1 MFEVSDNPCAGAS
14 TDISVG
20 CVAETN
26 GGGESLTV
34 TKKGGGG
41 ILICTY
47 LTHIIMVVA
56 IDTLLLDV
64 DGCYLYYA
72 ERSSHEAYWQ

>member
-1 MFEVSDNPCAGAS
+1 MGRI
-14 TDISVG
+14 THG
-20 CVAETN
+20 H
-26 GGGESLTV
+26 
-34 TKKGGGG
+34 KKGGGV

>member
-26 GGGESLTV
+26 GENHSRSQKRGGV
-34 TKKGGGG
+34 

>member
-1 MFEVSDNPCAGAS
+1 MFVA
-14 TDISVG
+14 VG
-20 CVAETN
+20 YWDVLPKLMGRITHGHKKR
-26 GGGESLTV
+26 GGV
-34 TKKGGGG
+34 